1 VDGQTLDTVHETSPD
16 TSFTTTQAVDVP
28 EAQDSGSL
36 LDASGDSDVAVA
48 EQLAVSPHP
57 EQVDGASSG
66 PFETPDPVVGQ
77 NELTASVPPSEEG
90 PFVISPS
97 SSAPAIPD
105 SSVIASSSSSDTS
118 VAAPPTESAAPD
130 EEQPADHT
138 HSPDM
143 PAPNALEEST
153 ASSVVECSPTQRD
166 GGDPRATGAEDVQD
180 DSATQP
186 EVSFN
191 GPASSDTSTLVSTP
205 TYIYGEASC
214 RLPAKAESQTT
225 IRMPSANRL
234 SISYAAGTKR
244 LVINAEIVEKLKIHR
259 SDGLVEITL
268 RVEKDEVN
276 ELNGIIVGS
285 LTSQY
290 PLRADF

>member
-1 VDGQTLDTVHETSPD
+1 MDGQTLGSVREASPV
-16 TSFTTTQAVDVP
+16 TSFATTQAVDVL
-28 EAQDSGSL
+28 EAQDSGSS
-36 LDASGDSDVAVA
+36 LDTSGGSDVAVA

-57 EQVDGASSG
+57 EQVDDALSGA
-66 PFETPDPVVGQ
+66 FEIPCPIVGQ
-77 NELTASVPPSEEG
+77 NELAASLPSEEG

-143 PAPNALEEST
+143 PVPNAPEEST
-153 ASSVVECSPTQRD
+153 TPSASVTELSPSRHD
-166 GGDPRATGAEDVQD
+166 RGDPRAGDLQD
-180 DSATQP
+180 ESADQP
-186 EVSFN
+186 EAQLI
-191 GPASSDTSTLVSTP
+191 GPTCSDTSTLVSTS
-205 TYIYGEASC
+205 TTSIYDEVNRPS
-214 RLPAKAESQTT
+214 PAKGESQSS
-225 IRMPSANRL
+225 IRTPSANRL

-259 SDGLVEITL
+259 SDGRVEITL

-285 LTSQY
+285 LTSQP
-290 PLRADF
+290 PL